1 MIHTQAPATDG
12 IVLAMA
18 SRILAEFEPE
28 LLFLFGSRAR
38 GDHRPESDVDWL
50 VVMPIT
56 GNKRDTRL
64 AIRRRLRDFQMPLD
78 IVVASPEEFQQR
90 KNLVGTIE
98 WVAAREGKV
107 MDGCA

>member
-1 MIHTQAPATDG
+1 
-12 IVLAMA
+12 
-18 SRILAEFEPE
+18 
-28 LLFLFGSRAR
+28 
-38 GDHRPESDVDWL
+38 
-50 VVMPIT
+50 MPIT

>member
-1 MIHTQAPATDG
+1 MIRIQPPATDA
-12 IVLAMA
+12 IVFAMA
-18 SRILAEFEPE
+18 SRIIAEFQPQ
-28 LLFLFGSRAR
+28 LLFLFGSRAT
-38 GDHRPESDVDWL
+38 GTHRPDSDVDWL
-50 VVMPIT
+50 VVMPLT
-56 GNKRDTRL
+56 GSKRDARL

-78 IVVASPEEFQQR
+78 IVVTSPEEFNER